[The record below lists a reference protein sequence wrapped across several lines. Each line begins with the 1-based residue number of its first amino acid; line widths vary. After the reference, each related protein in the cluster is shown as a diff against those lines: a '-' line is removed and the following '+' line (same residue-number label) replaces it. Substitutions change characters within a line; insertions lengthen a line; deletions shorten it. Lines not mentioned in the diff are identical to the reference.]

1 VVAGKDLL
9 SKIMASGGKTSS
21 RLKTYLTTS
30 FTELIY
36 HVATEASREGDT
48 NNSNRELNNR
58 KI

>member
-9 SKIMASGGKTSS
+9 SKIVASDKKTSS
-21 RLKTYLTTS
+21 RLKTCSTTS
-30 FTELIY
+30 FMELIY

-48 NNSNRELNNR
+48 SNKEPNNK